1 MLTVAY
7 ARVSTEEQAAEG
19 YSVEGQSERLR
30 SYAELHELGEVMVV
44 SDPGWSGKNLDRPG
58 LQQLLSMVE
67 AGHVQNVLVWRLDRL
82 SRNLGDLILL
92 ADRFGQSGVAL
103 HSFTEKLDLSS
114 ATGRMFYN
122 ILGSFAQFY
131 REQLSENVRMGMR
144 QAAREGKWTNRPKF
158 GYDLVQGELV
168 PNDDVPLVRE
178 VFRLRATGASY
189 TEIARQTGI
198 HYSTARSIIHS
209 RIYLGEVALGGEWY
223 PGRHEPIITPEA
235 FAAARKTDV
244 PGMRYRSKH
253 PLAGHVRCGICG
265 RVETIHQG
273 GYGTLFRCKHRG
285 TGCKQ
290 PARSTKGLERALVL
304 GLRLI
309 GHDEE
314 LQAAIRSE
322 IRRQLEPKAE
332 GRRPR
337 SVGQQIASLQEKRRK
352 LLALHYEDKIGADLY
367 AEQEEAL
374 RGRIEALQGEESAT
388 AEEVA
393 RQTDLA
399 ERFEEVATLLSDM
412 DIERIWAAATD
423 DEKRVL
429 VKELVKDVTVFPDHL
444 EVSVDGAPRLNVSL
458 EEVGLK
464 SQLRA
469 CGVGGGV

>member
-1 MLTVAY
+1 
-7 ARVSTEEQAAEG
+7 
-19 YSVEGQSERLR
+19 
-30 SYAELHELGEVMVV
+30 
-44 SDPGWSGKNLDRPG
+44 
-58 LQQLLSMVE
+58 
-67 AGHVQNVLVWRLDRL
+67 
-82 SRNLGDLILL
+82 
-92 ADRFGQSGVAL
+92 
-103 HSFTEKLDLSS
+103 
-114 ATGRMFYN
+114 MFYN

-144 QAAREGKWTNRPKF
+144 QAAREGKWTNRPKI
-158 GYDLVQGELV
+158 GYDLIEGDLIA
-168 PNDDVPLVRE
+168 NDHAPLVRE
-178 VFRLRATGASY
+178 VFKLRATGMSY
-189 TEIARQTGI
+189 SKIAERTGI

-223 PGRHEPIITPEA
+223 PGKHEPIITPEV

-244 PGMRYRSKH
+244 PGMRYRSSH

-265 RVETIHQG
+265 RVETIHRG
-273 GYGTLFRCKHRG
+273 GYGLLFRCKHRG
-285 TGCKQ
+285 SGCKQ
-290 PARSTKGLERALVL
+290 SARSTKGLERALVL

-337 SVGQQIASLQEKRRK
+337 SVGKQIASLQEKRRK
-352 LLALHYEDKIGADLY
+352 LLALHYEDKIGADLF
-367 AEQEEAL
+367 AEEEEAL
-374 RGRIEALQGEESAT
+374 RARIEALQGEESAT
-388 AEEVA
+388 VEEVE
-393 RQTDLA
+393 RRDDLA
-399 ERFEEVATLLSDM
+399 AKFDEVATLLSNMDM
-412 DIERIWAAATD
+412 ERIWEAATD

-444 EVSVDGAPRLNVSL
+444 EVSLDGAPRLNVTL

-464 SQLRA
+464 SSQLRA